1 VDASEAHRLCK
12 AVIDEV
18 SKAIVGKR
26 EVIKKVL
33 AAFLAGGHIL
43 FEDFPGMAKTLL
55 AKSFAQT
62 MGLEFRRVQ
71 FTPDLLPADIIG
83 TYVYNQKTGEFYLR
97 RGPIFTNVLLAD
109 EINRSPPRTQ
119 SALLEAMMERQ
130 ATIEGQTFPLG
141 PPFIVMATQNPIEL
155 EGVYPL
161 PEAQLDRF
169 MMRLSIGYP
178 EPMEEKEIIDRRE
191 SRRSE
196 AVTLSQ
202 VLSREQIFEMQRA
215 VEDVTTHDDVKAYIV
230 EITRATRNHPHVELG
245 VSPRGTLML
254 WQASRAYA
262 LVNGRDYVIPDDV
275 KAVAPNVLAHRMILK
290 TGTWLQGLKAERIVE
305 EILSRVPVP
314 RIA

>member
-1 VDASEAHRLCK
+1 VDPSEAHRLCK

-275 KAVAPNVLAHRMILK
+275 KAVAPNVMAHRMILK

>member
-1 VDASEAHRLCK
+1 MDPSEAHRLCK

-275 KAVAPNVLAHRMILK
+275 KAVAPNVMAHRMILK

>member
-1 VDASEAHRLCK
+1 MDASEAHRLCK